1 MRRLIPSI
9 GSLVAF
15 EAVAR
20 HLSFSKAANDLS
32 LTQSAVSRQVG
43 TLERT
48 LGVQLFERRPHR
60 LILTSAGA
68 SYLADVI
75 DALERLGAATVRV
88 MSSRKGAGVVHV
100 ISTPT
105 FATIWLLPRL
115 PRFYK
120 KHPEI
125 QIMLRTRA
133 TPFNF
138 LESNVDVA
146 INMSVVNWPGTIA
159 DPLVSTPAVVVCTSQ
174 FKERH
179 HLKSPHD
186 LVGAPLIQHYS
197 LPDIWNEY
205 FTEMGVAHPASLVG
219 QQFDQFG
226 LATKAAAAGLGIAIM
241 PRLFVEAELQEGEL
255 IEPFAKRSRKAFTY
269 MMYRPE
275 DRRQPALQILQ
286 NWLLDEAGK

>member
-60 LILTSAGA
+60 LILTGAGA

-75 DALERLGAATVRV
+75 DALERLGAATVRI

-159 DPLVSTPAVVVCTSQ
+159 DPLVSTPAVVVCASQ

-179 HLKSPHD
+179 HLKSPQD

-197 LPDIWNEY
+197 LPDIWSEY

-241 PRLFVEAELQEGEL
+241 PRLFVEAELREGEL

-275 DRRQPALQILQ
+275 DRRHPALQILQ